1 MGPLWDFD
9 LAFGNTDYAD
19 TNIIR
24 VGGLDL
30 IHGMNACLRIQLLH
44 KW

>member
-9 LAFGNTDYAD
+9 LLAIQITQIL
-19 TNIIR
+19 NIIR

-30 IHGMNACLRIQLLH
+30 TQGMNVC
-44 KW
+44 